1 MSETSPLILALDC
14 ATTGCSAAVL
24 DGDRTLALDAREMA
38 RGQAEVLLPMIEGVL
53 QDAGRTAKDLDAIAI
68 TRGPGAFTGMRI
80 GLSTARAYALALGVP
95 CIGVTTLEAVAAN
108 VDEAERTGHAV
119 LSAIESKR
127 ADIYVQ
133 LFDEDLKPLGDPTA
147 AEGPAIAEMIQ
158 DAGAV
163 LCVGDASVRALDM
176 VAGLGVELTA
186 ATAPALPDARIVG
199 QIALTRLPGAQDAPP
214 PAPLYLRPPDAKL
227 PKNQGRARP

>member
-1 MSETSPLILALDC
+1 MSDTPPLILALDC

-24 DGDRTLALDAREMA
+24 QGVETRALDAREMA
-38 RGQAEVLLPMIEGVL
+38 RGQAEVLLPMIEGIL
-53 QDAGRTAKDLDAIAI
+53 KDADCLPKDLDAVAI

-108 VDEAERTGHAV
+108 VSEEDRKGHAI
-119 LSAIESKR
+119 LAAIESKR

-133 LFDEDLKPLGDPTA
+133 LFDETGKPLSEPTA
-147 AEGPAIAEMIQ
+147 AEGQAIADLIK
-158 DAGAV
+158 DRAPV
-163 LCVGDASVRALDM
+163 LCVGDASTRAQDM
-176 VAGLGVELTA
+176 AGEHGGELLLS
-186 ATAPALPDARIVG
+186 TAPTLPDARIVG
-199 QIALTRLPGAQDAPP
+199 QIALSRLDSAKENEP

>member
-1 MSETSPLILALDC
+1 MSDTPVLILALDC
-14 ATTGCSAAVL
+14 TTTGCSAAVM
-24 DGDRTLALDAREMA
+24 DGNCTLALDAREMA

-53 QDAGRTAKDLDAIAI
+53 KEADRLPKDLCAVAI

-80 GLSTARAYALALGVP
+80 GLSTARAYALALGIP

-108 VDEAERTGHAV
+108 VGADERQGHVILA
-119 LSAIESKR
+119 AIESKR

-133 LFDEDLKPLGDPTA
+133 LFDEDLKALNEPTA
-147 AEGPAIAEMIQ
+147 AEGQAIAAMIDGQ
-158 DAGAV
+158 GPV
-163 LCVGDASVRALDM
+163 ICVGDASGRAQEM
-176 VAGLGVELTA
+176 A
-186 ATAPALPDARIVG
+186 APHGGDLKLSSAPALPDARLVG
-199 QIALTRLPGAQDAPP
+199 QIALSRFDGAKSFDP